1 MHLSYNTQLADQNGQ
16 TNLVWQKNPS
26 NATQNGREGKEMER
40 KEGEGKGK
48 KRKGLCEV
56 AITDYQHLGEKQD
69 VFRDGC

>member
-1 MHLSYNTQLADQNGQ
+1 
-16 TNLVWQKNPS
+16 
-26 NATQNGREGKEMER
+26 MER

-56 AITDYQHLGEKQD
+56 AVTDYQHLGEKQD